1 MKTILVLLSGVL
13 VIFLACDKD
22 KFESKP
28 TLEVKS
34 VKSKNLD
41 LGDNFSAT
49 LGFTDK
55 EGDVDSVLY
64 IIRER
69 TNVKGKRT
77 VADDYL
83 MPEFPNTSKGDI
95 QVTLSYALQ
104 LTQGFTAIP
113 LPGNQKQAD
122 TMNIKFVLKDRAK
135 NLSDTAVI
143 SNVIIIR

>member
-1 MKTILVLLSGVL
+1 
-13 VIFLACDKD
+13 
-22 KFESKP
+22 
-28 TLEVKS
+28 
-34 VKSKNLD
+34 
-41 LGDNFSAT
+41 
-49 LGFTDK
+49 
-55 EGDVDSVLY
+55 
-64 IIRER
+64 
-69 TNVKGKRT
+69 
-77 VADDYL
+77 